1 MSLLKKTTFTIDDIF
16 SLPDGQRAELID
28 GVIFDMAAPSRLH
41 QRIITKVSS
50 RVDQYITAEGGNCEV
65 YVSPFAVILDQDED
79 TYVEPDLCV
88 ICDPARLSE
97 RGCEGAPDW
106 VVEVVSKSSRELDY
120 YIKLV
125 KYCAAGV
132 RVYWIVDPLERMVR
146 VYNFANED
154 ETADFSFDENIPVF
168 LYPDFSL
175 RISDYV

>member
-1 MSLLKKTTFTIDDIF
+1 M
-16 SLPDGQRAELID
+16 
-28 GVIFDMAAPSRLH
+28 
-41 QRIITKVSS
+41 
-50 RVDQYITAEGGNCEV
+50 
-65 YVSPFAVILDQDED
+65 ILNQDED

-125 KYCAAGV
+125 KYRAAGV

-146 VYNFANED
+146 VYNFTNED